1 MKSNRIMNKIS
12 PTNMIYILAY
22 AFDLNWP
29 YLEDEVSGSDLRESS
44 LFELLVF
51 VLTRWTSE
59 LLKYGLFR
67 DFLNVTEDT
76 RRLKGKICFKPL
88 IRKQSLQNGR
98 IVCEYDDLSFDI
110 LENRILLSTLRYCN
124 YELYYRSRRAMPGK
138 KSKELERLSLEI
150 SNQIKLLSSQ
160 VSSQEIENKLF
171 NQLVFHKMNMKYK
184 PILYLCKIIFE
195 SGLLY
200 HRGIEKIIDIPEG
213 KLNQIFERFLR
224 NFLAE
229 KLGEVGYQVDERQFQ
244 SNTWLIREDK
254 EQVKHM
260 PAIHPDIIVWENR
273 IPKLVIDAKFYNK
286 PLYKVDYYSQ
296 EIDED
301 NEEEKEDSYKTHSH
315 NLYQIMAYS
324 QFLNCNG
331 ILVYAQTEQGQF
343 EEMVYLNPNYYDEG
357 DKDKSRKRQFGFCTL
372 DLTGDFEEF
381 KYRMDNFL
389 LKIRDLVL

>member
-1 MKSNRIMNKIS
+1 MKRCLMINNIS
-12 PTNMIYILAY
+12 PTNIIYILAY
-22 AFDLNWP
+22 AFDLNWL
-29 YLEDEVSGSDLRESS
+29 YLEDEISS
-44 LFELLVF
+44 ADIQEKTLFELLVF

-67 DFLNVTEDT
+67 DFLNVIEDT

-88 IRKQSLQNGR
+88 IRKQNLQNGR

-110 LENRILLSTLRYCN
+110 LENRILLSTLQYCN
-124 YELYYRSRRAMPGK
+124 YELYCRSHRVLSSQKR
-138 KSKELERLSLEI
+138 EDLERLSLEV

-160 VSSQEIENKLF
+160 ISSQEIENKLF

-184 PILYLCKIIFE
+184 PVLYLCKIIYE

-200 HRGIEKIIDIPEG
+200 HKGIEKFIDIPEE

-224 NFLAE
+224 NFIAD
-229 KLGEVGYQVDERQFQ
+229 KLGSNGYQVNERTFT
-244 SNTWLIREDK
+244 SNIWLSREDK

-260 PAIHPDIIVWENR
+260 PAIHPDIIIWEKD
-273 IPKLVIDAKFYNK
+273 IPKLVIDAKFYEK
-286 PLYKVDYYSQ
+286 PLYKVDYYPQ
-296 EIDED
+296 EVDEE
-301 NEEEKEDSYKTHSH
+301 NEKNISYKTHSH

-343 EEMVYLNPNYYDEG
+343 EEMVYLNDSYYGENE
-357 DKDKSRKRQFGFCTL
+357 KDKIRKKQFGFCTL
-372 DLTGDFEEF
+372 DLTGNLEEF
-381 KYRMDNFL
+381 KNRMDKFII
-389 LKIRDLVL
+389 KIKKIMS

>member
-1 MKSNRIMNKIS
+1 MMNNIS
-12 PTNMIYILAY
+12 PTNLIFILAY
-22 AFDLNWP
+22 AFDLNWL
-29 YLEDEVSGSDLRESS
+29 YLEDEASNADLRESS

-76 RRLKGKICFKPL
+76 RRLKKKICFKPL

-124 YELYYRSRRAMPGK
+124 YELYCRSRMPMDYK
-138 KSKELERLSLEI
+138 KRKELERLSLEV
-150 SNQIKLLSSQ
+150 SNQVKLLSSQ
-160 VSSQEIENKLF
+160 VGSQEIEDKLF

-184 PILYLCKIIFE
+184 PILYLCKMIYE

-200 HRGIEKIIDIPEG
+200 HRGIEKFIDIPER

-229 KLGEVGYQVDERQFQ
+229 KLGSLSYQVEERQFQ
-244 SNTWLIREDK
+244 SNTWLQGRDEAS
-254 EQVKHM
+254 VKYM
-260 PAIHPDIIVWENR
+260 PAIHPDIVVWEKGV
-273 IPKLVIDAKFYNK
+273 PKFVIDAKFYEK
-286 PLYKVDYYSQ
+286 PLYKVNYPQ
-296 EIDED
+296 EIDEG
-301 NEEEKEDSYKTHSH
+301 NGEEKEDSFKTHSH
-315 NLYQIMAYS
+315 NLYQIMAYT
-324 QFLNCNG
+324 QYLNCNG

-343 EEMVYLNPNYYDEG
+343 EEMVYLNDSYYDENE
-357 DKDKSRKRQFGFCTL
+357 KDKSKKRQFGFCTL
-372 DLTGDFEEF
+372 DLTGNFEEF
-381 KYRMDNFL
+381 KNRMDEFI
-389 LKIRDLVL
+389 LKIKYLLS

>member
-1 MKSNRIMNKIS
+1 MMNNIS
-12 PTNMIYILAY
+12 PTNLIFILAY
-22 AFDLNWP
+22 AFDLNWL
-29 YLEDEVSGSDLRESS
+29 YLEDEASNADLRESS

-124 YELYYRSRRAMPGK
+124 YELYCRSRMPMDYK
-138 KSKELERLSLEI
+138 KRKELERLSLEV
-150 SNQIKLLSSQ
+150 SNQVKLLSSQ
-160 VSSQEIENKLF
+160 VGSQEIEDKLF

-184 PILYLCKIIFE
+184 PILYLCKMIYE

-200 HRGIEKIIDIPEG
+200 HRGIEKFIDIPER

-229 KLGEVGYQVDERQFQ
+229 KLGSLSYQVEERQFQ
-244 SNTWLIREDK
+244 SNTWLQGRDEAS
-254 EQVKHM
+254 VKYM
-260 PAIHPDIIVWENR
+260 PAIHPDIVVWEKGV
-273 IPKLVIDAKFYNK
+273 PKFVIDAKFYEK
-286 PLYKVDYYSQ
+286 PLYKVNYPQ
-296 EIDED
+296 EIDEG
-301 NEEEKEDSYKTHSH
+301 NGEEKEDSFKTHSH
-315 NLYQIMAYS
+315 NLYQIMAYT
-324 QFLNCNG
+324 QYLNCNG

-343 EEMVYLNPNYYDEG
+343 EEMVYLNDSYYDENE
-357 DKDKSRKRQFGFCTL
+357 KDKSKKRQFGFCTL
-372 DLTGDFEEF
+372 DLTGNFEEF
-381 KYRMDNFL
+381 KNRMDEFI
-389 LKIRDLVL
+389 LKIKYLLS